1 MKIIFKNV
9 SIYYEN
15 KKRNVVTALDDVSL
29 SFKENAL
36 NVIIGPSGCGKTS
49 LLKCLTGG
57 LVYEGQILFD
67 DKDLEK
73 IELKD
78 RHISYMNEEYTI
90 FPHVNVYDNI
100 AFPLRVMKVDHD
112 EADQKI
118 KYIASILDIDYLLTR
133 KSKNLS
139 LGQLSRVALAKALIK
154 DNDLYLFDEPTRNLD
169 EQNRIIV
176 NQYIKKE
183 LANKTIIYVTHN
195 INEAIAIADM
205 IYVFNDKN
213 QFAGEFT
220 PLEFI
225 ESDKEEVK
233 ALRKIID
240 EA

>member
-100 AFPLRVMKVDHD
+100 AFPLRVMKMDHD

-118 KYIASILDIDYLLTR
+118 KHIASILDIDYLLTR

>member
-100 AFPLRVMKVDHD
+100 AFPLRVMKMDHD

-118 KYIASILDIDYLLTR
+118 KHIASILDIDYLLTR

-213 QFAGEFT
+213 QFVNEFT

>member
-100 AFPLRVMKVDHD
+100 AFPLRVMKMDHD

-118 KYIASILDIDYLLTR
+118 KHIASILDIDYLLTR

-139 LGQLSRVALAKALIK
+139 LGQFSRVALAKALIK

-176 NQYIKKE
+176 DQYIKKE

>member
-1 MKIIFKNV
+1 MKIFFKNV

-100 AFPLRVMKVDHD
+100 AFPLRVMKMDHD

-118 KYIASILDIDYLLTR
+118 KHIASILDIDYLLTR

-176 NQYIKKE
+176 DQYIKKE

>member
-100 AFPLRVMKVDHD
+100 AFPLRVMKMEHD

-118 KYIASILDIDYLLTR
+118 KHIASILDIDYLLTR

-176 NQYIKKE
+176 DQYIKKE
-183 LANKTIIYVTHN
+183 LVNKTIIYVTHN